1 MNLVKKLFMS
11 FAPVVVSIILWVSYS
26 LYNEILIL
34 TTAIIMSSYAI
45 VLYLSTTKKRFDGV
59 IEITETE
66 EGGKSFQLIINKDPE
81 TFQDQDQVI
90 FHFKEVS

>member
-1 MNLVKKLFMS
+1 MKQVKTLFMN
-11 FAPVVVSIILWVSYS
+11 FAPSVATISLWASYIVYDEALIAAILMS
-26 LYNEILIL
+26 LY
-34 TTAIIMSSYAI
+34 TAILYFSKSNSS
-45 VLYLSTTKKRFDGV
+45 FDGV

-66 EGGKSFQLIINKDPE
+66 EGGKSFQLVINKDPE